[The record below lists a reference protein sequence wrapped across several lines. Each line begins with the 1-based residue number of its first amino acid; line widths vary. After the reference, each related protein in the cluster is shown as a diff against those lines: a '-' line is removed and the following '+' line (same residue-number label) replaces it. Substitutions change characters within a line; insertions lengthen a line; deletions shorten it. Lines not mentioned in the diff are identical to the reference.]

1 MGCIEV
7 LCIKKLFVWFKFIF
21 AFLNGN
27 RIKDKRLNNIM
38 VEVNLEIVL

>member
-1 MGCIEV
+1 MGCTEV
-7 LCIKKLFVWFKFIF
+7 LCIKKPFAWFKFTF

-38 VEVNLEIVL
+38 AEVNSEIVL